1 MTRRKELER
10 RKELIA
16 EVQRI
21 ADGFGELAR
30 ETDRKLQSWNKIK
43 KERGLTRPEARGY

>member
-1 MTRRKELER
+1 MTRRELMQER
-10 RKELIA
+10 RLLIA

-21 ADGFGELAR
+21 ADGFGELGR